1 MTGFN
6 INIRD
11 KMFPLKVGNNEKKN
25 VIFKNFDL
33 KIPTG
38 ELLCIFGPS
47 GCGKTTL
54 LNIVAGLDNKF
65 NGFITYN
72 KKISEEKIS
81 YLFQAPRLFPWL
93 TAQENIEFPIKKE
106 KNCKKISNN
115 LLEKIGLKKFAN
127 SFPNK
132 LSGGMQRRIALARA
146 FSTNPE
152 VLLLDE
158 PFISLD
164 NKIADQL
171 RKLLISLWKQKN
183 PIIIFVTHDLTEA
196 IQLSDRIIFLSNL
209 PAKILLDYKI
219 HIKRPR
225 KINSAAVS
233 SLKRLLSASVRS

>member
-115 LLEKIGLKKFAN
+115 LLEKIGLKEFAN

-171 RKLLISLWKQKN
+171 RKLLINLWKQKK
-183 PIIIFVTHDLTEA
+183 PIIIFVTHDLNEA
-196 IQLSDRIIFLSNL
+196 IQLSDRILFLSKL

-219 HIKRPR
+219 NIKRPR

>member
-171 RKLLISLWKQKN
+171 RKLLISLWKQKK
-183 PIIIFVTHDLTEA
+183 PIIIFVTHDLNEA
-196 IQLSDRIIFLSNL
+196 IQLSDRILFLSTL

-219 HIKRPR
+219 NIKRPR

-233 SLKRLLSASVRS
+233 SLKRLLSASVRL

>member
-1 MTGFN
+1 
-6 INIRD
+6 
-11 KMFPLKVGNNEKKN
+11 MFPLKVGNNEKKN

-146 FSTNPE
+146 FSTNPK

-171 RKLLISLWKQKN
+171 RKLLVSLWKQKK
-183 PIIIFVTHDLTEA
+183 PIIIFVTHDLNEA

>member
-11 KMFPLKVGNNEKKN
+11 KIFPLKVGNNEKKN

-38 ELLCIFGPS
+38 ELICIFGPS

-72 KKISEEKIS
+72 KKILEEKIS

-171 RKLLISLWKQKN
+171 RKLLINLWKQKK

-196 IQLSDRIIFLSNL
+196 IQLSDRILFLSSL

-233 SLKRLLSASVRS
+233 SLKRLLSASIRS

>member
-38 ELLCIFGPS
+38 ELICIFGPS

-72 KKISEEKIS
+72 KKILEEKIS

-171 RKLLISLWKQKN
+171 RKLLISLWKQKK
-183 PIIIFVTHDLTEA
+183 PIIIFVTHDLNEA

-219 HIKRPR
+219 KIKRPR
-225 KINSAAVS
+225 SSNSAKFQ
-233 SLKRLLSASVRS
+233 SLKRLLSASVKP

>member
-115 LLEKIGLKKFAN
+115 LLEKIGLKEFAN

-171 RKLLISLWKQKN
+171 RKLLINLWKQKK
-183 PIIIFVTHDLTEA
+183 PIIIFVTHDLNEA
-196 IQLSDRIIFLSNL
+196 IQLSDRILFLSKL

-219 HIKRPR
+219 NIKRPR

-233 SLKRLLSASVRS
+233 SLKRLLSASVRL

>member
-171 RKLLISLWKQKN
+171 RKLLISLWKQKK
-183 PIIIFVTHDLTEA
+183 PIIIFVTHDLNEA
-196 IQLSDRIIFLSNL
+196 IQLSDRIIFLSNP

-233 SLKRLLSASVRS
+233 SLKRLLSASVRL